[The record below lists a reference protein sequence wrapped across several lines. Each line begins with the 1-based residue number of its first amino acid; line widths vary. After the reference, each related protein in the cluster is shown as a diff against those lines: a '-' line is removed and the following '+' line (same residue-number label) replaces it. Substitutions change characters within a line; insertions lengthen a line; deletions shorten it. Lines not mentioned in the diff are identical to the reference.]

1 MARRVEVQLVDD
13 LDGGAA
19 DESVTFALDG
29 ATYEIDLSK
38 KHAAKLRAA
47 LKPFVDAA
55 QKVSTATRHRVA
67 VRGQRE
73 PARTDRAQNQ
83 AIREWAL
90 RKGLDVSPRGRISR
104 AVVDQYHAEAGKGRR

>member
-19 DESVTFALDG
+19 DESVIFALDG
-29 ATYEIDLSK
+29 VSYEIDLSK

-55 QKVSTATRHRVA
+55 QKVNPSARHRVTGRT
-67 VRGQRE
+67 RG
-73 PARTDRAQNQ
+73 ATRTDRAQNQ
-83 AIREWAL
+83 AIRDWAV
-90 RKGLDVSPRGRISR
+90 RKGLGVSPRGRISR
-104 AVVDQYHAEAGKGRR
+104 SVVEPYHAEAGGRRG